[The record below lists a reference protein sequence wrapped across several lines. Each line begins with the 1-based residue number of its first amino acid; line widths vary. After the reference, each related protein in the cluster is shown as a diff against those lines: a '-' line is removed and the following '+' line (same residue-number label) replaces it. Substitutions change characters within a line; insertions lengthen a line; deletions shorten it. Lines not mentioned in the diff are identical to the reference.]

1 MNIQTLLQINVSSS
15 FLQIYF
21 ISSSLNSSGLTSD
34 AKGCKMPRR
43 EKSRMRREYLNNI
56 PRDSDFQYDKNGTF
70 VVFISRKTEMG
81 AEDKRGKNI
90 QSETDDFGIFFQFQ
104 GTLKLSLSSQ
114 FYLRF
119 PSLPPVTCAAE
130 AERIL
135 VLRRPRP
142 TNDDILLFPR
152 HFSSLTVGL

>member
-1 MNIQTLLQINVSSS
+1 MNKLTLLQINVSSS

-56 PRDSDFQYDKNGTF
+56 PRDSDFQHDKNGTF
-70 VVFISRKTEMG
+70 VVFISRKTEIG
-81 AEDKRGKNI
+81 AEDERGKNI
-90 QSETDDFGIFFQFQ
+90 QSETDDLGIFFQFQ
-104 GTLKLSLSSQ
+104 GTLKLSLTS

-119 PSLPPVTCAAE
+119 PSLPPVTYAAE
-130 AERIL
+130 PERIL
-135 VLRRPRP
+135 VLGDPDPGMMIFYFSR
-142 TNDDILLFPR
+142 DILA
-152 HFSSLTVGL
+152 H